1 MSEIH
6 KAAVQ
11 IALQENQDDVEAFEE
26 RAGES
31 EISYEELLEDLQAHG
46 KLSAMF
52 EKTKRE

>member
-11 IALQENQDDVEAFEE
+11 ITMQEDQDDVEASEE

-46 KLSAMF
+46 KL
-52 EKTKRE
+52 